1 MADTWRIVERKTV
14 PPKQVYDSEDEAI
27 QALMSYPDAD
37 RFVLVKISDDDDGQ
51 DDRPRPVKRVAV
63 VSPERID
70 AARDRHVVQ
79 SPERP
84 A

>member
-1 MADTWRIVERKTV
+1 MPDTWRIVERKTI
-14 PPKQVYDSEDEAI
+14 PPKQVYDSEHEAI
-27 QALMSYPDAD
+27 QALLSYPDAD
-37 RFVLVKISDDDDGQ
+37 RFVLVKVSDDDGS
-51 DDRPRPVKRVAV
+51 DDQPRPVKRVEP

-70 AARDRHVVQ
+70 VARGRSVVQ